1 MKYRRKLKLVAY
13 VSDDSYLV
21 FACLEKFICP
31 SIFWLFEYLFVTNGT
46 GDKVPKKKNK
56 FKFQSL
62 LIDST
67 DTLDLVI
74 LCGQHIKVFNPYISF
89 QYLLVTVWQQ
99 RDFVEHVLVTN
110 VTCCL

>member
-99 RDFVEHVLVTN
+99 RDL
-110 VTCCL
+110 